1 MITTQE
7 KPALDQK
14 TIDTVKA
21 TVPVLAE
28 HGEAI
33 TTRFINY
40 CFKTILNLKTFLT
53 KPISAKDVSLKH
65 LRTQLCSCS
74 VHRPVRGDCSSC

>member
-33 TTRFINY
+33 TTRFYQLLFQNHPE
-40 CFKTILNLKTFLT
+40 LKNIFNQTNQRKGRQPKALANT
-53 KPISAKDVSLKH
+53 VM
-65 LRTQLCSCS
+65 QLLSTS
-74 VHRPVRGDCSSC
+74 TS